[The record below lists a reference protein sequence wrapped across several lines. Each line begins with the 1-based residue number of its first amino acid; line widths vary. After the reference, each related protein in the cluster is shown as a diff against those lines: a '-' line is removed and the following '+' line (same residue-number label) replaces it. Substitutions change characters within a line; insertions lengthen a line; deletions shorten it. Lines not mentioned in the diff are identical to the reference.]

1 MNQLT
6 ITEFKY
12 WLEGVEEM
20 QSEGWTPDQRQWK
33 RIREKIDAIVEQE
46 RLMSGYPQPTQF
58 QQPMPQPMPQYTQQP
73 RVENVAPSA
82 FNPEFSLPA
91 NVLINQTP
99 PNTLFGN
106 PDAGPSKT
114 PNIDTT
120 QMGYET
126 SFV

>member
-20 QSEGWTPDQRQWK
+20 QPEGWTPDQRQWK
-33 RIREKIDAIVEQE
+33 RIREKIESIVEQD

-58 QQPMPQPMPQYTQQP
+58 QQPIQHLPQSIQQP
-73 RVENVAPSA
+73 YVEQVAPTM
-82 FNPEFSLPA
+82 FNPEFSLPS
-91 NVLINQTP
+91 NVLTHQTP

-106 PDAGPSKT
+106 PDSGPSKT
-114 PNIDTT
+114 PNIDNTKV
-120 QMGYET
+120 GYET